1 MALET
6 GTYIDSLVATNPV
19 ATDALSVADDHLRLI
34 KATVK
39 ATFPNLTGAV
49 SGTQDYINN
58 GAVPIGTIVMWGL
71 AVSAIPTGWNICDG
85 TNGTPD
91 LTGLF
96 VRHAD
101 ADAAGTVNVG
111 ATGGAATDAITTSSG
126 GSHTHTAEAGGNHDH
141 GAATATHALTIDEL
155 PAHGHPYRTT
165 TDSGAGGSSGGFATS
180 TSGTEVTQAAFTGT
194 VSNTAGEQIGGT
206 GGGTAHSH
214 AITASGT
221 HTHTTDSQGAH
232 THTATVDTLPP
243 FYALA
248 YIMRIAD

>member
-19 ATDALSVADDHLRLI
+19 ATDALSAADDHMRLI
-34 KATVK
+34 KSTVK
-39 ATFPNLTGAV
+39 ASFPNITGAMTA
-49 SGTQDYINN
+49 SHTKINN

-111 ATGGAATDAITTSSG
+111 DTGGAATDAITTSSG

-141 GAATATHALTIDEL
+141 GGATATHALTVDEL
-155 PAHGHPYRTT
+155 PAHQHGSGVGNSNSAAFLHGSQAASDPNSFT
-165 TDSGAGGSSGGFATS
+165 TDSDNTNEEALTELIGGGS
-180 TSGTEVTQAAFTGT
+180 
-194 VSNTAGEQIGGT
+194 
-206 GGGTAHSH
+206 AHSH

-248 YIMRIAD
+248 FIMRIAD